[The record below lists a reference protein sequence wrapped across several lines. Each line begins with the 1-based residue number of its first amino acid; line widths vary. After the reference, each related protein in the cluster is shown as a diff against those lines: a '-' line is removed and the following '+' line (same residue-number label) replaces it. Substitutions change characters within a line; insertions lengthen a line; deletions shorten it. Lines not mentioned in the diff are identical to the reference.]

1 MLFYSH
7 DCYLHYLRMKTANMN
22 ISLPTWMKKEVED
35 DTVRLGFANTS
46 EYVRSLFRQARA
58 KRQKAE
64 FDQSL
69 IDGMNEPATAFTDAD
84 WEEFERPIRQARPDL
99 FKA

>member
-1 MLFYSH
+1 
-7 DCYLHYLRMKTANMN
+7 MKSANMN

-35 DTVRLGFANTS
+35 DTVRFGFANTS

-64 FDQSL
+64 FDQTL
-69 IDGMNEPATAFTDAD
+69 IDAMNEPARPYTDAD
-84 WEEFERPIRQARPDL
+84 WEELERPLRESHPEL
-99 FKA
+99 FTT